1 MMVTKVGVKVGALA
15 LALSLGAGCSFTTME
30 TARQLESGEA
40 VVGGGLD
47 WPGILYIPR
56 VSAYG
61 KVGVGEKADLGLQG
75 SFAFATANLG
85 ATARIYPT
93 NWLTMSLQS
102 DAIFVVNDLSGSSG
116 PLDNTRTLLVFTPRI
131 STAVNGDDFLYGGI
145 QSNVL
150 TGWEHTENGSDTAYT
165 FQGATI
171 GGFAGI
177 ETEIS
182 PGLNLQTE
190 LILMPV
196 TVGDDGVNVIFS
208 EGGGLPAL
216 FQWSVGLNY
225 RFGGEPEAVMYL
237 EPSEEPPVQTGAPA
251 NPQSEPASKTLPEP
265 EPAPE
270 YDKGGVP
277 IY

>member
-1 MMVTKVGVKVGALA
+1 MVLRTVGVKAGALA

-40 VVGGGLD
+40 VVGGALD
-47 WPGILYIPR
+47 WPGFLYIPR
-56 VSAYG
+56 ASAYG
-61 KVGVGEKADLGLQG
+61 KVGVGDKADLGLQG
-75 SFAFATANLG
+75 AFAFATANLG
-85 ATARIYPT
+85 ATARVYPT
-93 NWLTMSLQS
+93 NWLTMSLQT
-102 DAIFVVNDLSGSSG
+102 DAVFVVNDLSGSSG
-116 PLDNTRTLLVFTPRI
+116 PLDTTRTLLVFTPRI

-150 TGWEHTENGSDTAYT
+150 TGWEYDESGVNTVYQ

-177 ETEIS
+177 ETDIS
-182 PGLNLQTE
+182 PGLSLQTE

-196 TVGDDGVNVIFS
+196 TVDDAGVNVIFS
-208 EGGGLPAL
+208 EGGLPAL

-225 RFGGEPEAVMYL
+225 RFGGEPEAVRRM
-237 EPSEEPPVQTGAPA
+237 EPSEAPRREA
-251 NPQSEPASKTLPEP
+251 EEPAQPEPAPQPESQPEP

-270 YDKGGVP
+270 YDEGGVP

>member
-1 MMVTKVGVKVGALA
+1 MVSMRLGVKVGALA

-40 VVGGGLD
+40 VVGGALD
-47 WPGILYIPR
+47 WPGLLYIPR
-56 VSAYG
+56 ASAYG
-61 KVGVGEKADLGLQG
+61 KVGVGDKADLGLQG
-75 SFAFATANLG
+75 AFAFATANVG
-85 ATARIYPT
+85 ATARVYPT
-93 NWLTMSLQS
+93 SWLTMSLQT
-102 DAIFVVNDLSGSSG
+102 DAVFVVDDFGSLFG
-116 PLDNTRTLLVFTPRI
+116 TVDNNAALLVFTPRI

-145 QSNVL
+145 QSNLL
-150 TGWEHTENGSDTAYT
+150 TGWEYDESGVNTVYT

-177 ETEIS
+177 ETDIS
-182 PGLNLQTE
+182 PGLSLQTE

-196 TVGDDGVNVIFS
+196 TVDDAGVNVIFS
-208 EGGGLPAL
+208 EGGLPAL

-225 RFGGEPEAVMYL
+225 RFGGEAEVVRRM
-237 EPSEEPPVQTGAPA
+237 EPSVAPQREA
-251 NPQSEPASKTLPEP
+251 QQPAQPKRAPQSEP

-270 YDKGGVP
+270 YDEGGVP